1 VLKSAPVDPLTYR
14 NAMAEI
20 AEAVHVVTT
29 DGPAG
34 RRGLTVT
41 AFTSV
46 SDKPATV
53 LVCLN
58 RLNAHNDVFVEN
70 GKFAVSTLGAQHQR
84 LAEAFSGKGDLD
96 SVSRFRLGDWETL
109 ETGSPVLADA
119 VAAFD
124 CRLVES
130 VDMATH
136 RVLFGRVTGL
146 RIGASLSPLM
156 YHRRGYRAG

>member
-1 VLKSAPVDPLTYR
+1 
-14 NAMAEI
+14 MAQI
-20 AEAVHVVTT
+20 AEAVHLVTT

-58 RLNAHNDVFVEN
+58 RANAANEAFVGN
-70 GKFAVSTLGAQHQR
+70 GNFAVSTLASPHR
-84 LAEAFSGKGDLD
+84 DLADAFSGKSG
-96 SVSRFRLGDWETL
+96 VEAESRFGLADWEKL
-109 ETGSPVLADA
+109 ETGAPVLIGAL
-119 VAAFD
+119 AAFD
-124 CRLVES
+124 CELIES

-146 RIGASLSPLM
+146 RIGDSLSPLM
-156 YHRRGYRAG
+156 YHRRGYRSF

>member
-1 VLKSAPVDPLTYR
+1 MLKSAPVDPLTYR

-20 AEAVHVVTT
+20 AEAVQIVAT

-58 RLNAHNDVFVEN
+58 RVTAHNVVFVEN
-70 GKFAVSTLGAQHQR
+70 GKFAVSTLAAQHR
-84 LAEAFSGKGDLD
+84 PLAEAFSGKGDLD
-96 SVSRFRLGDWETL
+96 ADARFALGQWETV
-109 ETGSPVLADA
+109 ETGAPVLSDA
-119 VAAFD
+119 MAAFD

-136 RVLFGRVTGL
+136 RVLFGRVTGI
-146 RIGASLSPLM
+146 RIGASLKPLI
-156 YHRRGYRAG
+156 YHRRAYTAF

>member
-1 VLKSAPVDPLTYR
+1 MLKSSPVDPLTYR
-14 NAMAEI
+14 NAMSQI

-34 RRGLTVT
+34 RRGLTAT

-58 RLNAHNDVFVEN
+58 RLNAHNELFVEN
-70 GKFAVSTLGAQHQR
+70 GNFAVSTLAAHHQD
-84 LAEAFSGKGDLD
+84 LAEAFSGKDNIAPEA
-96 SVSRFRLGDWETL
+96 RFALAAWETL
-109 ETGSPVLADA
+109 ETGAPVLADA
-119 VAAFD
+119 LAVFD

-136 RVLFGRVTGL
+136 RVLFGRVTGI
-146 RIGASLSPLM
+146 RIGASLKPLI
-156 YHRRGYRAG
+156 YHRRAYTAF

>member
-1 VLKSAPVDPLTYR
+1 MLKSTPIDPLSYR

-20 AEAVHVVTT
+20 AEAVQVVTT

-58 RLNAHNDVFVEN
+58 RGNAANDAFVAN
-70 GKFAVSTLGAQHQR
+70 GRFAVSTLAERHR
-84 LAEAFSGKGDLD
+84 ALAEAFAGRSGVDAEARFDLAE
-96 SVSRFRLGDWETL
+96 WEKL
-109 ETGSPVLADA
+109 ETGAPVLVGALA
-119 VAAFD
+119 GFD
-124 CRLVES
+124 CTLIES

-146 RIGASLSPLM
+146 RIGDSLPSLM
-156 YHRRGYRAG
+156 YHRRGYRSL